1 MLEIRLTYTYT
12 TLNQSLAE
20 IEFKLFM
27 RTFFV
32 FFLLFCQFSLLAQ
45 SSVSLRYPP
54 KTPHGNYIKE
64 LLEEAYKQLGYEV
77 NYLNVPG
84 ARELSL
90 TEKSVLSGVL
100 ARDIVI
106 EQSSPTL
113 LKVDVSLFSYKVLL
127 ITNSNVCGTCSLDK
141 IQVIAFP
148 RGGKIYEKFLNDLP
162 EHINKIAIG
171 GTTSIVQMLNK
182 NRIDG
187 FITSDT
193 NINAKILIKPNL
205 TAKTLET
212 RYDFHYLSPQ
222 AVHLKKPLET
232 KLKQMLGNGRMAEL
246 KAKYNIQ

>member
-1 MLEIRLTYTYT
+1 
-12 TLNQSLAE
+12 
-20 IEFKLFM
+20 M

-32 FFLLFCQFSLLAQ
+32 FLLLICHFSLLAQ
-45 SSVSLRYPP
+45 TNVTLRYPP
-54 KTPHGNYIKE
+54 NTPHGNYVKE
-64 LLEEAYKQLGYEV
+64 LLDEAYKQLGYEV

-106 EQSSPTL
+106 EETSPTL
-113 LKVDVSLFSYKVLL
+113 IKVDVSLFSYQVLL

-141 IQVIAFP
+141 IHVIAFP
-148 RGGKIYEKFLNDLP
+148 RGGKIYEKFLHDLP
-162 EHINKIAIG
+162 EHIDKIAIG
-171 GTTSIVQMLNK
+171 GTTSLVQMLNK

-193 NINAKILIKPNL
+193 NINVNILKKPNL
-205 TAKTLET
+205 TAQTLEV
-212 RYDFHYLSPQ
+212 RYDYHYLSPQ
-222 AVHLKKPLET
+222 ALHLKKPLEM
-232 KLKQMLGNGRMAEL
+232 KLKQLKAGGQMAKL

>member
-1 MLEIRLTYTYT
+1 
-12 TLNQSLAE
+12 
-20 IEFKLFM
+20 M

-32 FFLLFCQFSLLAQ
+32 FLLLICHFSLLAQ
-45 SSVSLRYPP
+45 TNVTLRYPP
-54 KTPHGNYIKE
+54 NTPHGNYVKE
-64 LLEEAYKQLGYEV
+64 LLDEAYKQLGYEV

-106 EQSSPTL
+106 EETSPTL
-113 LKVDVSLFSYKVLL
+113 IKVDVSLFSYKVLL

-141 IQVIAFP
+141 IHVIAFP
-148 RGGKIYEKFLNDLP
+148 RGGKIYEKFIDDLP
-162 EHINKIAIG
+162 SSVNTIAIG
-171 GTTSIVQMLNK
+171 GSQSLIQMLNK

-187 FITSDT
+187 IITSDT
-193 NINAKILIKPNL
+193 NIKASVLSKPNL
-205 TAKTLET
+205 TAKTLEV

-222 AVHLKKPLET
+222 VSHLKQPLES
-232 KLKQMLGNGRMAEL
+232 KLKQMAANGRMAKL